1 MSVVYRRLDQ
11 VEVVELDGE
20 TLVLNPETFAVTKLN
35 EVGGWVWRTMDDCA
49 TFEQLEQR
57 MTETFDADRRR
68 MSADLTL
75 FLNEMIGIGLIKIA
89 KDTE

>member
-1 MSVVYRRLDQ
+1 M
-11 VEVVELDGE
+11 DGE

-35 EVGGWVWRTMDDCA
+35 EVGGWVWRAMDDGP

-57 MTETFDADRRR
+57 MTEAFDADRGR

-75 FLNEMIGIGLIKIA
+75 FLNEMIGIGLVQIA
-89 KDTE
+89 KAAE